1 MLCNKIETKDN
12 ANYFLLE
19 IIQPIHLHKR
29 GQKWFFAE
37 ILCML
42 LVQQTYKVCTG
53 WYVSS
58 WRLKNIKEGRT
69 LATFFCNTNSLQI
82 YHPALVSKIYRI
94 IKKIYGIIKVS
105 GLLIKLVACSVLF
118 YWYFLK
124 KWKMTTL
131 GFIHEYG

>member
-105 GLLIKLVACSVLF
+105 GLLITLSAVIF
-118 YWYFLK
+118 HWYFLK
-124 KWKMTTL
+124 KWKMMTL